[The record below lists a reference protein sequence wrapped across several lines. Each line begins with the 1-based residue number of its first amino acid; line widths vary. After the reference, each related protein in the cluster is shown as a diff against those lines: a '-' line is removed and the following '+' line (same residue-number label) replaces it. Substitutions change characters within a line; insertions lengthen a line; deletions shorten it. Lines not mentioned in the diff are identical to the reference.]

1 MANFLSKTLSRLL
14 GAGIEGNTN
23 INRSTAKWYGRTN
36 KIDWRVK
43 LQVPVQAPELY
54 NFFFG
59 RTTSRSYNPGAEGV
73 VEHSSSN
80 PILEP
85 LRDHRGIIFPLTP
98 TVMIQHSANY
108 NALAQTH
115 SNQPFQAYQNSQAD
129 AINVLGE
136 FPVQNWEDAQH
147 WVATLSFLRTAS
159 KMFFGADDNNLKGNP
174 PPILHLSG
182 YGDHTFNKVPVVI
195 NTFNVELPAG
205 IDYIS
210 TKQDSQTK
218 YNNTGRVRKTDYNA
232 SMDPSI
238 DATWA
243 PTLSTISMLLL
254 PAYSRDSMKNFS
266 MSKFVRGDLS
276 GKGENEIG
284 FI

>member
-14 GAGIEGNTN
+14 GAGIKGNTN
-23 INRSTAKWYGRTN
+23 INRATAKWYGRTN
-36 KIDWRVK
+36 TTDWRVR
-43 LQVPVQAPELY
+43 LQVPAQAEELY

-59 RTTSRSYNPGAEGV
+59 SGRNVRTGV
-73 VEHSSSN
+73 DNDS
-80 PILEP
+80 ILDP
-85 LRDHRGIIFPLTP
+85 LKAHRGVMFPLTP

-108 NALAQTH
+108 NALGQTH

-136 FPVQNWEDAQH
+136 FPVQNYEDAQH
-147 WVATLSFLRTAS
+147 WVATLHFLRTAS
-159 KMFFGADDNNLKGNP
+159 KMFFGADNNSLKGNP

-182 YGDHTFNKVPVVI
+182 YGEHTFNKVPVII
-195 NTFNVELPAG
+195 NTFNVELPQG

-210 TKQDSQTK
+210 TRQDSLGKT
-218 YNNTGRVRKTDYNA
+218 NRTGKVRKTDYN
-232 SMDPSI
+232 SSQVSTV

-254 PAYSRDSMKNFS
+254 PMYSRDSMKNFS
-266 MSKFVRGDLS
+266 MSKFVRGELS
-276 GKGENEIG
+276 GKGETEIG

>member
-1 MANFLSKTLSRLL
+1 MVNFLSKTLQRLK
-14 GAGIEGNTN
+14 GAGVQGNKI
-23 INRSTAKWYGRTN
+23 INRSVAKWYGRTN
-36 KIDWRVK
+36 KTEWRVR
-43 LQVPVQAPELY
+43 LQVPVQATELY
-54 NFFFG
+54 SHFFG
-59 RTTSRSYNPGAEGV
+59 DIPNRSYNPGAGGV
-73 VEHSSSN
+73 VEHSSNN

-136 FPVQNWEDAQH
+136 FPVQNYEDAQH
-147 WVATLSFLRTAS
+147 WVATLAFLRAAS
-159 KMFFGADDNNLKGNP
+159 KMFFGRDENNLKGSP

-195 NTFNVELPAG
+195 NTFNVELPTG

-210 TKQDSQTK
+210 TKQNATTTIKQKVTP
-218 YNNTGRVRKTDYNA
+218 TDYNA
-232 SMDPSI
+232 SMDPNI

-254 PAYSRDSMKNFS
+254 PMYSRDSMKNFS
-266 MSKFVRGDLS
+266 MSKFVRGGLS